1 MLYIINYGQIGK
13 SMNINKWE
21 YFEPLKT
28 NRWLIKLK
36 GCDIE
41 EYLFRKYKIFND
53 GDKLMFST
61 EVYETVHFQVNPKD
75 LFNIEEVTV
84 EFLDPT
90 GSVVNGLVF
99 NPKTIQFEQSG
110 DYGSDDILNYKILM
124 EIDKETLHPIYKIEK
139 EKKDE

>member
-1 MLYIINYGQIGK
+1 M
-13 SMNINKWE
+13 SVSKWE

-36 GCDIE
+36 GCEIQ

-53 GDKLMFST
+53 ADKLMFST
-61 EVYETVHFQVNPKD
+61 EVYETVQFQINPKE
-75 LFNIEEVTV
+75 LFNIEEVII
-84 EFLDPT
+84 EFLDPIGT
-90 GSVVNGLVF
+90 VVNGLVF

-110 DYGSDDILNYKILM
+110 DYGSDDLLNYKILM
-124 EIDKETLHPIYKIEK
+124 EIDKETLYSIYNTEK

>member
-1 MLYIINYGQIGK
+1 M
-13 SMNINKWE
+13 SVSKWE

-36 GCDIE
+36 GCEIQ

-53 GDKLMFST
+53 ADKLMFST
-61 EVYETVHFQVNPKD
+61 EVYETVQFQINPKE
-75 LFNIEEVTV
+75 LFNIEEVKI
-84 EFLDPT
+84 EFLDPIGT
-90 GSVVNGLVF
+90 VVNGLVF

-110 DYGSDDILNYKILM
+110 DYGSDDLLNYKILM
-124 EIDKETLHPIYKIEK
+124 EIDKKTLYSIYNTEK